1 MWIERGEGERERER
15 ERERVRVR
23 TREKER
29 SVRCEVTGR
38 SRGPTFVSR
47 TFLVCPLRT
56 RARTYVCTYVDGA
69 WMCWHLEG
77 AGEPE
82 GRGGMRETFS
92 SVPTARR
99 LPLRSS
105 LLALLLPS
113 VGHTGARVRPRT
125 PNTPARSHIYP
136 FQRGSRV
143 YIHCTR
149 AIPPPKNCSCRGG
162 VGRAATP
169 LDRLRCCEARQRA
182 ISGRPYPSE
191 DEEGGVLLS
200 KRVCVRCVAN
210 VRTYE
215 WVYVATCAR
224 VRCVVEPLIARGK
237 GEKRRF
243 LCSLFVETRDTGI
256 LESVKGA
263 VCVRSNRRKK
273 VVSILRWIFCEFQR
287 HSMHRG
293 YSWCRE
299 SI

>member
-1 MWIERGEGERERER
+1 MVRGCVGVWRGRESPKGGVVCGKRFPR
-15 ERERVRVR
+15 FPRRDASPFAPRF
-23 TREKER
+23 
-29 SVRCEVTGR
+29 SPFC
-38 SRGPTFVSR
+38 
-47 TFLVCPLRT
+47 CPLS
-56 RARTYVCTYVDGA
+56 GIQ
-69 WMCWHLEG
+69 
-77 AGEPE
+77 
-82 GRGGMRETFS
+82 
-92 SVPTARR
+92 
-99 LPLRSS
+99 
-105 LLALLLPS
+105 
-113 VGHTGARVRPRT
+113 ARVRPRT
-125 PNTPARSHIYP
+125 PNTPACSHIYP

-169 LDRLRCCEARQRA
+169 LDRLRCCETRQRA

-215 WVYVATCAR
+215 WVYVATFVR

-243 LCSLFVETRDTGI
+243 LCSLFAETRDTGI

-273 VVSILRWIFCEFQR
+273 VVSILRWIFFVNFSVVRCTVVV
-287 HSMHRG
+287 RG
-293 YSWCRE
+293 VASRF
-299 SI
+299 SV

>member
-1 MWIERGEGERERER
+1 
-15 ERERVRVR
+15 
-23 TREKER
+23 
-29 SVRCEVTGR
+29 
-38 SRGPTFVSR
+38 
-47 TFLVCPLRT
+47 
-56 RARTYVCTYVDGA
+56 
-69 WMCWHLEG
+69 
-77 AGEPE
+77 
-82 GRGGMRETFS
+82 MRETFS

-99 LPLRSS
+99 LSLRSS

-125 PNTPARSHIYP
+125 PNTPACSHIYP

-169 LDRLRCCEARQRA
+169 LDRLRCCEAQQRA

-243 LCSLFVETRDTGI
+243 LCSLFAETRDTGI

-273 VVSILRWIFCEFQR
+273 VVSILRWIFFFVNFSVVQCTVVVRGVASRFSVPCSLRGFRLNRIQHPLIDFSRNGTHETLLRWKETLIREFAGRSFFFPRNGLQFQR
-287 HSMHRG
+287 NALA
-293 YSWCRE
+293 RE
-299 SI
+299 TFRDKTEGRNSGRET